1 MKTARLRVLLVED
14 DSADQMNFQRMVKRE
29 NLPYDY
35 TIAPSV
41 AEARAALNHG
51 RFDVAVL
58 DYSLADGTAF
68 DLFDLL
74 RDTPIIFATGR
85 TDQDLAIRAIQA
97 GAYDYLIKDFD
108 RDYLKLLPMTVEN
121 AIRYARQ
128 QEELSLLRKYL
139 RDANERLDFIVRHF
153 VPGNLAEHLIANKEL
168 PRLGGQQR
176 TVTLLF
182 ADIRGYM
189 TVAEMLEP
197 EMVMGLLNRYYAV
210 IGRIITERGGTINQY
225 AGDQVMAIFNAP
237 DEQPDHAARAVRT
250 ALEVQ
255 AKLCKLNSAL
265 PAGER
270 VIAVQFGIGIN
281 TGPAVVGYLGFEDR
295 FDYTALGDTTNVA
308 ARLSAAAPSGEIWI
322 GPESFEAVHEFIPTC
337 EVGEMQLKGKAK
349 AVMVYQALTGQV

>member
-1 MKTARLRVLLVED
+1 MKTTRLKILLVED
-14 DSADQMNFQRMVKRE
+14 EPADQMNFQRMVRRE

-35 TIAPSV
+35 VMAATV
-41 AEARAALNHG
+41 AEARAALKRE
-51 RFDVAVL
+51 RFDIAVL

-85 TDQDLAIRAIQA
+85 SDQDLAIRAIKA

-108 RDYLKLLPMTVEN
+108 RDYLRLLPMTIEN
-121 AIRYARQ
+121 ASRYARQ
-128 QEELSLLRKYL
+128 QEELSLLRRYL
-139 RDANERLDFIVRHF
+139 RDANERLDFIVHHF
-153 VPGNLAEHLIANKEL
+153 VPGNLVAHLIDEREL
-168 PRLGGQQR
+168 PRLGGQRR

-182 ADIRGYM
+182 ADIRNYM

-237 DEQPDHAARAVRT
+237 DEQPDHAIRAVRT
-250 ALEVQ
+250 ALQVQ
-255 AKLCKLNSAL
+255 AEVSKLNSDL

-308 ARLSAAAPSGEIWI
+308 ARLSAAVPSGQVWI
-322 GPESFEAVHEFIPTC
+322 GPETFEAVHEFIPTC
-337 EVGEMQLKGKAK
+337 PIGELKLKGKAK
-349 AVMVYQALTGQV
+349 PVMVYGALAGQM